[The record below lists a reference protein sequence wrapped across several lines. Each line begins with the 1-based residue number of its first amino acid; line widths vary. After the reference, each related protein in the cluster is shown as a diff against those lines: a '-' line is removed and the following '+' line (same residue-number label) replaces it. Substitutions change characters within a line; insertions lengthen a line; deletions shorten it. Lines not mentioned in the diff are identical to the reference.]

1 MTRSFTFILL
11 LVVCFAL
18 LAAPIAAQ
26 DDTTRVRM
34 GFFAFD
40 PNQYDLYINGEIAP
54 EWGSGFAHN
63 EWMNGPIP
71 DWEYIN
77 CCSATPYFDLAAGTY
92 SVAFTPAGQPM
103 SEAVLGPLDL
113 TFEGGHTYDLAVVG
127 TAEDGSLTILPIDE
141 TVAFA
146 GVDPAT
152 SLRIIL
158 VNNIPGLPSVYLAG
172 DLQTTLDFADY
183 LTTTVPA
190 DTGVLY
196 DVYTDDTETTP
207 VLTVDFP
214 AQPAPIVEFH
224 GMVGPLPG
232 SADMRDRFSFNH
244 ATPVELTRVD
254 QGPVVVGEPIT
265 GELSAPMQRNRYTL
279 TLDAPAVL
287 NITARGLTDAQGQMS
302 LDPALFLYDAAGNL
316 LFWNDEDTQSDDWI
330 EGIYDAGIDALAL
343 EAGTYFVDVASFT
356 DLLTGPYELMV
367 EAARLAV

>member
-1 MTRSFTFILL
+1 MSRSFTFVLL
-11 LVVCFAL
+11 LVVCL
-18 LAAPIAAQ
+18 VCIGPLAAQ
-26 DDTTRVRM
+26 DDTARVRM
-34 GFFAFD
+34 GFFALD

-63 EWMNGPIP
+63 EWMNGPFP
-71 DWEYIN
+71 GWEYIN

-92 SVAFTPAGQPM
+92 SVAFTPAVQPL
-103 SEAVLGPLDL
+103 SDAVLGPLDL

-127 TAEDGSLTILPIDE
+127 AMDDDSLTIVPIDE

-158 VNNIPGLPSVYLAG
+158 VNNIPGLPSVYLGG
-172 DLQTTLDFADY
+172 DLQTTLDYADY
-183 LTTTVPA
+183 LITTVPA

-196 DVYTDDTETTP
+196 DVYTDDTKTTP

-214 AQPAPIVEFH
+214 AQPAQIVEFH

-232 SADMRDRFSFNH
+232 SADTRDRFSFNH
-244 ATPVELTRVD
+244 ATLLEFTRVD

-265 GELSAPMQRNRYTL
+265 GELSAPMQRNRHTL

-287 NITARGLTDAQGQMS
+287 NITARGLPDAQGQVS
-302 LDPALFLYDAAGNL
+302 FDPMLFLYDAAGNL
-316 LFWNDEDTQSDDWI
+316 RFWNDEDTQSDDWI
-330 EGIYDAGIDALAL
+330 EGIFDAGIDALAL
-343 EAGTYFVDVASFT
+343 EAGTWFVDVASFT
-356 DLLTGPYELMV
+356 DLLSGPYELTV
-367 EAARLAV
+367 EAVRPAA